1 MSNIEKITIEDKN
14 SNTTRYRSPLLRVQ
28 KRNAIKKQSSAKN
41 LISNNFA
48 QTIDFGNNN
57 KKKNNLHK
65 KVDLKIKNLIN
76 KNPLNKSQSVTNYNN
91 YCLKAKKCPKNK
103 SPIRRNNNNLSKLEK
118 KNKTLDIPVNYN
130 KFISKN
136 KNKNKANNQNNN
148 KDKNKDNI
156 RKFSL
161 PEKRRINK
169 EEAKLKIKNDYY
181 CINCYNR
188 KLIPNNKEK
197 NSIKNLNNS
206 FDVNCYHKTLE
217 LKRLDEDYINKKI
230 LKNQER
236 QLMAFNLLKKEKDK
250 NPKSITE
257 KLQYINENED
267 NPFIGFNLQEY
278 LYYKNKNKNEILNK
292 TIINNINSYK
302 FEKPRKAV
310 KDYYKNVQF
319 QIPVLEK
326 RFGPNDNY
334 KNKYIETLKKQ
345 INDKE
350 KAKKEMKKLKIKT
363 EMEEDKVYNEFL
375 EKLKKDEKEKKKL
388 KQKIMYENNKNLEEF
403 QKKRNEE
410 KKKET
415 IAGGDDKFKKYN
427 ENQKDYKYFINQ
439 QRINEINSLQKWI
452 NENMKQKRKKIDI
465 ENRDDKKWV
474 DYNNKFNKSFNDKT
488 YNEKCVDCN
497 ASCPINKL
505 YELPKK

>member
-1 MSNIEKITIEDKN
+1 MSNLEKITIENKN
-14 SNTTRYRSPLLRVQ
+14 SNTARYRSPILRVQ
-28 KRNAIKKQSSAKN
+28 KRNKIRKQSSAKN

-48 QTIDFGNNN
+48 QTIDLGNIRYT
-57 KKKNNLHK
+57 KKNNLHK
-65 KVDLKIKNLIN
+65 TIDLKINNLIN

-91 YCLKAKKCPKNK
+91 YCLKSKKFPKNK
-103 SPIRRNNNNLSKLEK
+103 SPIRRNNNNLSRFEK
-118 KNKTLDIPVNYN
+118 KNNTLDIPINYK

-136 KNKNKANNQNNN
+136 TKKNNN
-148 KDKNKDNI
+148 KDKAKDNI
-156 RKFSL
+156 RKLSL
-161 PEKRRINK
+161 PEKRPINK
-169 EEAKLKIKNDYY
+169 EDAKLKIKNDYY

-197 NSIKNLNNS
+197 SQNKNLNNS
-206 FDVNCYHKTLE
+206 FDANSYLKTLE
-217 LKRLDEDYINKKI
+217 LKRLDEDYINKKVF
-230 LKNQER
+230 KNQEK
-236 QLMAFNLLKKEKDK
+236 QLMLFNSLKKEKDN
-250 NPKSITE
+250 NPKSIIE

-267 NPFIGFNLQEY
+267 NPFIGFNLQDY
-278 LYYKNKNKNEILNK
+278 LYYKTKNNNEILNN
-292 TIINNINSYK
+292 TIIDNINSYK

-319 QIPVLEK
+319 QIPILEK

-345 INDKE
+345 IDDKE
-350 KAKKEMKKLKIKT
+350 KTKNEMRKLKIKA
-363 EMEEDKVYNEFL
+363 EMEENKKYNEFL
-375 EKLKKDEKEKKKL
+375 IKLKKDEKEEKKL
-388 KQKIMYENNKNLEEF
+388 KQKIMFENNKNLEEF

-415 IAGGDDKFKKYN
+415 IAGGDDKYKKFN

-452 NENMKQKRKKIDI
+452 NENMKQKQKKINK
-465 ENRDDKKWV
+465 ENKQDKKWE
-474 DYNNKFNKSFNDKT
+474 DYNNKFNKCFYEKT

-497 ASCPINKL
+497 TSYPINKL